1 MGLLVTFLQGK
12 LAELYVKFKKIEE
25 IIDIYED
32 TCGKVDERFQSAYD
46 ELLSLT
52 KKLYTEDKQPCLCR
66 QHKNRNKLPA
76 EEVEKCWQK
85 LVYLMFLEIAFLDIK
100 LVLVNKKRLNDER
113 CRLNFYVV
121 P

>member
-25 IIDIYED
+25 II
-32 TCGKVDERFQSAYD
+32 GKVDERFQSAYD

-52 KKLYTEDKQPCLCR
+52 KKLYTEDKQPCLCK

-100 LVLVNKKRLNDER
+100 LVLVNKKR
-113 CRLNFYVV
+113 
-121 P
+121 

>member
-46 ELLSLT
+46 ELLSLNFT
-52 KKLYTEDKQPCLCR
+52 LKINNHVFADSIKIGINFLQ
-66 QHKNRNKLPA
+66 KNSRNAGKN
-76 EEVEKCWQK
+76 W
-85 LVYLMFLEIAFLDIK
+85 YI
-100 LVLVNKKRLNDER
+100 
-113 CRLNFYVV
+113 
-121 P
+121 